1 MKTIEVNDAK
11 GTLAHYTRGLRR
23 EPVILTRRGK
33 PVAALVSVKG
43 DDWESISLSTNPEF
57 IRIIEHS
64 RARQAAEGGIP
75 IEEVRRRLGLAK
87 PRRRR

>member
-1 MKTIEVNDAK
+1 MRKIEIDKAK
-11 GTLAHYTRGLRR
+11 GTLAEYTRGLKRV
-23 EPVILTRRGK
+23 PVILTRRGK

-43 DDWESISLSTNPEF
+43 DDWESIRLSTNPDF

-64 RARQAAEGGIP
+64 RARQEAEGGIP

>member
-1 MKTIEVNDAK
+1 MKTIDVNEAT
-11 GTLAHYTRGLRR
+11 GTLAQYTRGLRR

-43 DDWESISLSTNPEF
+43 DDWESVSLATNPDF
-57 IRIIEHS
+57 IRIIEES
-64 RARQAAEGGIP
+64 RARQEAEGGIP

-87 PRRRR
+87 PRRRP